1 MEKRKA
7 SRHSV
12 LCPIA
17 FSGDRI
23 GGEGTVVNLSGHGCS
38 VGSEK
43 STRDGTYLTLY
54 VSLPDQASAMKVDLA
69 VIRWAE
75 KLAFGL
81 EFIRM
86 QPEEQVRLRRFV
98 STLEA
103 GPRP

>member
-1 MEKRKA
+1 MEQRKA
-7 SRHSV
+7 SRYSV
-12 LCPIA
+12 PCPIA
-17 FSGDRI
+17 FSGDHI
-23 GGEGTVVNLSGHGCS
+23 GGEGTVVNISGHGCS

-43 STRDGTYLTLY
+43 SIGEGTYLTLY

-69 VIRWAE
+69 VVRWAA

-98 STLEA
+98 STLET
-103 GPRP
+103 GPSR